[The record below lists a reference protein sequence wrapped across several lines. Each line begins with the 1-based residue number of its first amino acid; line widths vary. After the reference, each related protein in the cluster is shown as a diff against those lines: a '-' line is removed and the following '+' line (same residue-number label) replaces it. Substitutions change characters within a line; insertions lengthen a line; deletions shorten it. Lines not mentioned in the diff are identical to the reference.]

1 VSRPTILQALREF
14 LAEARR
20 PVAVAELVEYVLTR
34 CPGVTS
40 GSVRAELGHAVFFG
54 VIRRVAPGMYEAH
67 DG

>member
-1 VSRPTILQALREF
+1 
-14 LAEARR
+14 
-20 PVAVAELVEYVLTR
+20 VAELVEYVLTR